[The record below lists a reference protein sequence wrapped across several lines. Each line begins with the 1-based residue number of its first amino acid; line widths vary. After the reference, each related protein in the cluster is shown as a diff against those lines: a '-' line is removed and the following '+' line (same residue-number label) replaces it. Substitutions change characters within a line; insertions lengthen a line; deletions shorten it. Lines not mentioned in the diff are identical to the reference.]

1 MRVYL
6 TVNDIQR
13 LSEGRTFRYE
23 DTLFKPSYKVMDIC
37 KNILKREAL
46 LSYYTAVLECGCQ
59 TTSVYLQAPKK
70 RRRRKKVA

>member
-13 LSEGRTFRYE
+13 LSEGKIFKYE

-37 KNILKREAL
+37 KNTLQRKSL
-46 LSYYTAVLECGCQ
+46 LDYYTAVLECGCQ
-59 TTSVYLQAPKK
+59 TTSIYLQAPRK
-70 RRRRKKVA
+70 RRRRRVAA